1 MDQEKED
8 VKPQEIKKTP
18 KKSPK
23 ADKKKDEQKVEKKP
37 KEVPKENENFLYIVR
52 IGNRDLDGERNVRS
66 ALSDVKGIGMRLAD
80 VIIKKLGIEGKRR
93 IGDLDEVTLDKVRTY
108 LESKEYEGI
117 PEWALNHR
125 SEIVSGRSYNL
136 ISNDL
141 DLQLQDDV
149 NMMRKV
155 RSYKGVRHETGHKVR
170 GQRTRSNGRKG
181 LAIGVIKKKEAP
193 QQKA

>member
-1 MDQEKED
+1 MEQDKEA
-8 VKPQEIKKTP
+8 VKPQEVKKTP

-23 ADKKKDEQKVEKKP
+23 PEKKKDEVKTEKKP
-37 KEVPKENENFLYIVR
+37 KEIQKENENFLYIVR
-52 IGNRDLDGERNVRS
+52 IGNRDLDGERNVRN
-66 ALSDVKGIGMRLAD
+66 ALSDVKGVGMRLAD
-80 VIIKKLGIEGKRR
+80 IIIKKLGIDGKKR
-93 IGDLDEVTLDKVRTY
+93 IGDLDEPTLDKVRNY

-136 ISNDL
+136 ISNEL
-141 DLQLQDDV
+141 DLQLQDDI

-181 LAIGVIKKKEAP
+181 LAIGVIKKKETP